1 MNIKVRDL
9 HYIINQT
16 EGTYFKVIWDLFD
29 KIFNKYGTY
38 LGKVWVLLE
47 ENEVL
52 KRLNVNTVK
61 GLADLVPL
69 LIDLNRYKY
78 NRKQYT
84 FLTKR
89 CCFMIFLKDF
99 FHSKFNISS
108 FRTTFNIFIQLNR
121 NKFLELIEPSDVFEN
136 RGSSL
141 KPLIKYQ
148 NEHFTI
154 K

>member
-47 ENEVL
+47 ENEAL

-61 GLADLVPL
+61 GLVDLVPL

-78 NRKQYT
+78 NR
-84 FLTKR
+84 
-89 CCFMIFLKDF
+89 I
-99 FHSKFNISS
+99 
-108 FRTTFNIFIQLNR
+108 
-121 NKFLELIEPSDVFEN
+121 
-136 RGSSL
+136 
-141 KPLIKYQ
+141 
-148 NEHFTI
+148 TI
-154 K
+154 YVSTETLLF